1 MMPCAAHSLGIHED
15 VGARSS
21 EMNSTRD
28 RNPSGRASLS
38 GRTSRNSNTTPAAAR
53 IAMTLRMSRVLRA
66 GKMFTS
72 TSVTALPIAAG
83 MKRNGSIAATVTSG

>member
-1 MMPCAAHSLGIHED
+1 MIPCAAHSLGIHDD

-21 EMNSTRD
+21 AMNSTSE

-38 GRTSRNSNTTPAAAR
+38 GRTSRNSSTTPAAAR

-66 GKMFTS
+66 GKMFTNR
-72 TSVTALPIAAG
+72 SVTALPSAAG
-83 MKRNGSIAATVTSG
+83 MNRNGNIDATATSG